1 MNSSGPMYSSPD
13 PASLT
18 ALELKRAFVWAD
30 TCTGSSEP
38 MRVSLTASFTATALG
53 IMEIIGAV
61 SGTSTG
67 CVVEKVGRVWV
78 QRVWAQNKRRL
89 FVSGSLVIAST

>member
-1 MNSSGPMYSSPD
+1 MNSSGPMDSSPD
-13 PASLT
+13 SASLT

-53 IMEIIGAV
+53 IVEMNGAV
-61 SGTSTG
+61 SGTRKG
-67 CVVEKVGRVWV
+67 CVVERWGG
-78 QRVWAQNKRRL
+78 
-89 FVSGSLVIAST
+89 FG

>member
-1 MNSSGPMYSSPD
+1 MALMNSSGPMYSSPD

-18 ALELKRAFVWAD
+18 ALELKRALVWAD

-53 IMEIIGAV
+53 IVEVVGAV
-61 SGTSTG
+61 SGTRKV
-67 CVVEKVGRVWV
+67 CVVLRGGEGLGRG
-78 QRVWAQNKRRL
+78 WAQNKGGM
-89 FVSGSLVIAST
+89 VVTGS